1 MDPKLVA
8 RAEWGIKTLE
18 VDIEELTARLGPRRE
33 WFEIRCYVWNFEEFK
48 KLLEK
53 FQVPATAK
61 FLDINGIRVHEDK
74 NLAPGVVETR
84 LVPKMGK
91 PFGSIIQ

>member
-18 VDIEELTARLGPRRE
+18 VDIEELTARLGPRLE

-53 FQVPATAK
+53 FKVPEAAK

-84 LVPKMGK
+84 LVPKMGRA
-91 PFGSIIQ
+91 FGSIIQ